1 MRRRAL
7 AATAVVVLLP
17 VGATAGGIEK
27 TRVVLTPARLA
38 PSIGR
43 PWAAVVVVTGAR
55 PRTLR
60 LTATSGRRTAGA
72 KARHWRGN
80 RYRAR
85 LVFRSA
91 GRWTLAAHIG
101 RDRFRL
107 GAVRVRPVSPPP
119 LLFAYP
125 TQVAF
130 QRNGAL
136 LLVENG
142 LGRVARIH
150 PATGR
155 QSTFAQV
162 TRPFGIAVGSSGDV
176 YVSDANTVRRI
187 DTARRVTT
195 VAQADS
201 DVGPLAIDTAG
212 NVFFSTA
219 SRIFRIDGGTGPV
232 THYAGTGV
240 EGGGGDGGPA
250 QQAQLSGPHGLAVG
264 TDGALYVS
272 DTDNDRIRRI
282 DARSRVIA
290 AFAPAA
296 APGGLA
302 VGRDGTL
309 YVTEFETHRVLRID
323 RAGNASVVAGTGVR
337 GSTGDGASATR
348 ARLTLPAAVAAAAD
362 GTLYIVESGA
372 AGRIRRVDPSGTIST
387 LRRR

>member
-7 AATAVVVLLP
+7 IAAVLVLLP
-17 VGATAGGIEK
+17 IGAAAAAVEK
-27 TRVVLTPARLA
+27 TRVSLAPSRLA
-38 PSIGR
+38 PSVGR
-43 PWAAVVVVTGAR
+43 PWTAVVVVTGAR
-55 PRTLR
+55 PPTIC
-60 LTATSGRRTAGA
+60 LTATSRKRMAGA
-72 KARHWRGN
+72 TARRWRGN

-85 LVFRSA
+85 LVLPSV
-91 GRWTLAAHIG
+91 GRWTLVARIG
-101 RDRFRL
+101 RERFRL
-107 GAVRVRPVSPPP
+107 GAVRARPVSPPP

-130 QRNGAL
+130 DRNGAL

-142 LGRVARIH
+142 LGRVARIE

-155 QSTFAQV
+155 RTPFAQV

-187 DTARRVTT
+187 DAARRVTT

-201 DVGPLAIDTAG
+201 DVGPLAIDSAG

-219 SRIFRIDGGTGPV
+219 TRIFRIDGGTGPV

-250 QQAQLSGPHGLAVG
+250 RQAQLSGPHGLAVG
-264 TDGALYVS
+264 VDGALYVS

-282 DARSRVIA
+282 DAGSRVIT
-290 AFAPAA
+290 AFAAA
-296 APGGLA
+296 RAPGGLA

-309 YVTEFETHRVLRID
+309 YVTEFETHRLLRVD

-337 GSTGDGASATR
+337 GSTGDGGPATR
-348 ARLTLPAAVAAAAD
+348 ARLFLPSDVDAASD